1 MKFLEPKWAKYIRE
15 DNIEDGDVQALV
27 PLIGLDAVKKIM
39 IRYAGTHIIVPKQM
53 LTKYKHQ
60 YILDNYD
67 GTKLSRMKLAL
78 ECEFTEG
85 YVYKIIK
92 KYKSENITDL
102 CAPCSEDEIPKKFR
116 RLHFND

>member
-60 YILDNYD
+60 YILDN
-67 GTKLSRMKLAL
+67 
-78 ECEFTEG
+78 
-85 YVYKIIK
+85 
-92 KYKSENITDL
+92 
-102 CAPCSEDEIPKKFR
+102 
-116 RLHFND
+116 